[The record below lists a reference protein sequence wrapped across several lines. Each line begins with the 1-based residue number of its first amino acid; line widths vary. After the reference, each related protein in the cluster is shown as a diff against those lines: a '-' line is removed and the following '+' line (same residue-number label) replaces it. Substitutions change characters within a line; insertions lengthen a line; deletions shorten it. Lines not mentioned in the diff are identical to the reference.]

1 MNQTDELTPY
11 LAPAFSRKA
20 ESVTV
25 LDVSGLTSYTDVLVI
40 ITGTSARQVSSI
52 SEHICRSLKHIGKKP
67 LGTEGM
73 REGKWV
79 LLDFGWIIIHIF
91 DAATK
96 ELYDLEGLWAD
107 APRID
112 PPQFSPEPAPDWE
125 EEDE

>member
-11 LAPAFSRKA
+11 LEPAFSRKA
-20 ESVTV
+20 ESITA
-25 LDVSGLTSYTDVLVI
+25 LDVSELTSYTDVLVI

-52 SEHICRSLKHIGKKP
+52 SDHICRSLKKIGKKP
-67 LGTEGM
+67 LGTEGA

-91 DAATK
+91 DSDTK

-112 PPQFSPEPAPDWE
+112 LPQYTAEPAAGGNE
-125 EEDE
+125 ESS

>member
-1 MNQTDELTPY
+1 MNQTDELTPF
-11 LAPAFSRKA
+11 LEPAFSRKA
-20 ESVTV
+20 ESITA

-52 SEHICRSLKHIGKKP
+52 SEHICRSLKTLGKKP

-91 DAATK
+91 DSPTK

-112 PPQFSPEPAPDWE
+112 LSQFSMEPATDGN
-125 EEDE
+125 EDDE

>member
-11 LAPAFSRKA
+11 LEPAFSRKA
-20 ESVTV
+20 ESITA
-25 LDVSGLTSYTDVLVI
+25 LDVSDLTSYTDVLVI

-52 SEHICRSLKHIGKKP
+52 SEHICRSLKKIGRKP
-67 LGTEGM
+67 MGTEGT

-112 PPQFSPEPAPDWE
+112 LRQFSREPAPGGK
-125 EEDE
+125 EDDE

>member
-11 LAPAFSRKA
+11 LEPAFSRKA
-20 ESVTV
+20 ESITA
-25 LDVSGLTSYTDVLVI
+25 LDVSDLTSYTDVLVI

-52 SEHICRSLKHIGKKP
+52 SEHICRSLKKIGKKP
-67 LGTEGM
+67 MGTEGT

-112 PPQFSPEPAPDWE
+112 LRQFSREPAPGGK
-125 EEDE
+125 EDDE

>member
-1 MNQTDELTPY
+1 MNQTDELKPY

-20 ESVTV
+20 VSITA

-52 SEHICRSLKHIGKKP
+52 SDHIRSSLKEIGKKP
-67 LGTEGM
+67 IGSEGL

-91 DAATK
+91 DEATK

-112 PPQFSPEPAPDWE
+112 LREFSSEPLADGG
-125 EEDE
+125 D